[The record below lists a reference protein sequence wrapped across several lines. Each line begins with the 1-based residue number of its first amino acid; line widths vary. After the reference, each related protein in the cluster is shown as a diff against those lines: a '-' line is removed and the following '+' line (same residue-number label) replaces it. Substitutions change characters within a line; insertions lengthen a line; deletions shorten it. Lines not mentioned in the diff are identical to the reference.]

1 MNRVQKQHN
10 IDQIFYFKKNIGKD
24 IFLAPVHGAH
34 DTDFSN
40 QKKNQYTFIV
50 MLEFIFNSY

>member
-10 IDQIFYFKKNIGKD
+10 LDQIFYLKKNIGKD

-34 DTDFSN
+34 DADFSN

-50 MLEFIFNSY
+50 MLEFIFTS